1 LPHGRLNRIQIC
13 ILPSTIAMPPCCK
26 DSPSGESKSADPAT
40 SGPSA
45 LWRLALAENTLLAPV
60 VTALLHGSCCWLP
73 VRGKRATVSSLVAN
87 SLTSKGLLDLLTV
100 GSASVATVHRLRP
113 FLLTITVVLLADS
126 LRRRGP
132 TYRNIVQVT
141 LCGVLLLLP
150 RLANSVGKMGTVTAP
165 TRSCH

>member
-1 LPHGRLNRIQIC
+1 VFQLRPLHRQ
-13 ILPSTIAMPPCCK
+13 TTAVPPLVLTHK
-26 DSPSGESKSADPAT
+26 DRGCRTAGLTAFKYAFCRRQS
-40 SGPSA
+40 
-45 LWRLALAENTLLAPV
+45 PV